1 MLWRKKKGCK
11 PPDMGLEPMTLR
23 LKVWCSTDWANR
35 AGHHF
40 QPVLYLPSKYWDRFS
55 WERLYPVWIWIL
67 KNAHEK
73 LLVVSTVLLV
83 LKLLLYGIFPL
94 PSRCK
99 TMQRCESC
107 EISQFCQIS
116 ELRIDSFIMFV
127 EHDYEKCKV
136 RTVAVKGSKFQ
147 CLKPINLAVV
157 IFRFTSLAMFT
168 SLMRTIVNGCMKK
181 RAYFTIGTFVISWN
195 NK

>member
-35 AGHHF
+35 AG
-40 QPVLYLPSKYWDRFS
+40 LDRLS
-55 WERLYPVWIWIL
+55 LERLYPVWIWIL

-94 PSRCK
+94 PSRCT

-147 CLKPINLAVV
+147 CLKPINLAVYPSINL